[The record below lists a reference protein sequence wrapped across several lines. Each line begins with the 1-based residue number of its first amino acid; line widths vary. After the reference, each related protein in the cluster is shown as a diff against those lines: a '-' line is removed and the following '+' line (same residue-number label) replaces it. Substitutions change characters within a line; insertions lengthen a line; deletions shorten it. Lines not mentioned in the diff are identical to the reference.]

1 MPHQVKNLPAMQE
14 MQDTWIWSLGQ
25 EDPLEEEMAT
35 HFSILAG
42 KIPRTQESGGLQS
55 KGLQRVE
62 HDWAHKHTHRHTHT
76 DTHTQT
82 HTHTDTRFLSFP
94 HSAVVNNLWPMQ
106 ETPDTGSI
114 SASGRSP
121 GVGNRT
127 HSSMLAWKVP
137 RTEEPGGLHGVTKS
151 QTGMSTQHI
160 CTIIF
165 VGVPDLK

>member
-25 EDPLEEEMAT
+25 ENPLEEEMAT
-35 HFSILAG
+35 HFSILAW
-42 KIPRTQESGGLQS
+42 KIPWTQESGVLQS

-62 HDWAHKHTHRHTHT
+62 HDWAHRRTHRHTHRHTHT
-76 DTHTQT
+76 DTQ
-82 HTHTDTRFLSFP
+82 FLSFP

-106 ETPDTGSI
+106 ETPDAGSI
-114 SASGRSP
+114 SALGRSP

-127 HSSMLAWKVP
+127 HSSMLAWKAP
-137 RTEEPGGLHGVTKS
+137 RAEEPGGLHGVTKS
-151 QTGMSTQHI
+151 QTWMSTQHI

-165 VGVPDLK
+165 LGVPDL

>member
-1 MPHQVKNLPAMQE
+1 MDLIPGSGRSPGGGNGNPFQHSCRKNPT
-14 MQDTWIWSLGQ
+14 DTGVWWV
-25 EDPLEEEMAT
+25 T
-35 HFSILAG
+35 V
-42 KIPRTQESGGLQS
+42 
-55 KGLQRVE
+55 QRVAKS
-62 HDWAHKHTHRHTHT
+62 WTWLSTQTHTQTHTHT